1 MESIN
6 KNKLFLGSCL
16 ALITTAMTFAIRAR
30 LETVFGE
37 DGVGLSLEQIGYA
50 FAPAF
55 FGFTIAMIVG
65 GPLVDFLGIKK
76 ITWIAFFTHAL
87 GIVLTIMADY

>member
-65 GPLVDFLGIKK
+65 GP
-76 ITWIAFFTHAL
+76 
-87 GIVLTIMADY
+87 